1 MRDVVLVEVADL
13 GPDAARAPGAPGGRA
28 PGGRTPGA
36 PRPRRRPRR
45 RWRLAAG
52 LAVLLVAGSVISGV
66 RARDR
71 AAHLAALPGML
82 APLDAAPRE
91 LWRTQLRGWGD
102 VAAVGGD
109 ILLFG
114 PDFDRAPAVE
124 LLAGA
129 TGRPRWVAPLP
140 EIGIGSEVRCSP
152 LGDPARPVRVVCRL
166 ASAPARLVVLDAR
179 TGRRVADRAMDSD
192 NSSVTSIGD
201 DLVVA
206 EVLSDGRVEVTR
218 QDPVTGTARWTFRS
232 ARPLRTPGVGP
243 SWFDVSVQHG
253 VIVANG
259 PVAWAFA
266 PDGTVLGE
274 WHLPGGDSAVTG
286 GWGLDISVLPDG
298 RFAVGQSGG
307 VGLSDAQYGTV
318 SVSDARDGFPIPGP
332 VLQPVVDDGSA
343 PGVLFTRPTSRGGL
357 AALDF
362 ATGRLLWEAGSE
374 PWGDALVL
382 DARLV
387 AVAVRRL
394 TALDARSGRLLWS
407 VDVPAGNHA
416 QQVLTDGREILVPM
430 LGTERGAVLVAIDPA
445 DGRTRWTTPLPTGT
459 SRLEP
464 VAGRLLALADRDLV
478 ALG

>member
-1 MRDVVLVEVADL
+1 M
-13 GPDAARAPGAPGGRA
+13 
-28 PGGRTPGA
+28 
-36 PRPRRRPRR
+36 
-45 RWRLAAG
+45 
-52 LAVLLVAGSVISGV
+52 LLVAGGAIWGV

-82 APLDAAPRE
+82 APLDPSPRE
-91 LWRTQLRGWGD
+91 LWRVQMRGWGD

-129 TGRPRWVAPLP
+129 TGKPRWVAPLP
-140 EIGIGSEVRCSP
+140 EIGIGGDVRCSP
-152 LGDPARPVRVVCRL
+152 LGDPTRSTRVVCRL

-192 NSSVTSIGD
+192 NSSVTTIGG

-206 EVLSDGRVEVTR
+206 EVLSDGRAEVTR
-218 QDPVTGTARWTFRS
+218 QDPVTGRARWTFRT
-232 ARPLRTPGVGP
+232 AQPLRSPGVGP

-253 VIVANG
+253 VIVAAG
-259 PVAWAFA
+259 PVTWAFA

-274 WHLPGGDSAVTG
+274 WHLTGGDLAVEG
-286 GWGLDISVLPDG
+286 GWRLDVSVLPDG
-298 RFAVGQSGG
+298 RFAVGESGG
-307 VGLSDAQYGTV
+307 VGLRDAQYGTV
-318 SVSDARDGFPIPGP
+318 SVSDARDGFRIPGP

-343 PGVLFTRPTSRGGL
+343 PGVLFTRPAYRGGL
-357 AALDF
+357 AALDS
-362 ATGRLLWEAGSE
+362 ATGRLLWEARAE

-387 AVAVRRL
+387 VVAARRL
-394 TALDARSGRLLWS
+394 TAFDARSGHLLWS
-407 VDVPAGNHA
+407 VDVPTGDHA

-430 LGTERGAVLVAIDPA
+430 FGTDRGAVLLAVDPA
-445 DGRTRWTTPLPTGT
+445 DGRTRWTTPLPPGT

-464 VAGRLLALADRDLV
+464 VAGRLLALADRDV
-478 ALG
+478 AALG